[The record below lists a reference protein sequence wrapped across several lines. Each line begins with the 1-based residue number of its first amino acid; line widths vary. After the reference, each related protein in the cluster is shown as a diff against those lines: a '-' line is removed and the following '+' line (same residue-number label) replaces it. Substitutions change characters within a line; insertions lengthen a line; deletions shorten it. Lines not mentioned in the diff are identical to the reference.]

1 MVDKVNFSQ
10 GELQAKGGLG
20 GGRQL
25 FKDEIISFAAPW
37 VGLEIVIL
45 SEINQT
51 EKQKHC
57 MASLIPELK
66 THDTNELIYRT
77 DSKTE
82 NTLMVARRKDRGNE

>member
-1 MVDKVNFSQ
+1 MVDKVKFSQ

-51 EKQKHC
+51 
-57 MASLIPELK
+57 
-66 THDTNELIYRT
+66 
-77 DSKTE
+77 
-82 NTLMVARRKDRGNE
+82 